1 MVILNDTF
9 LIIVIIIHP
18 CCSFLDRPSD
28 KQTWKWNHTPA
39 TPEYLERRHQ
49 YRRSEIRYRSKKAK
63 KNLNTIKTASL
74 ERGRIK
80 ERRESFISYSRE
92 DLFDKDRIKKCGHE
106 QSKCNCAAIKQELAE
121 TITKNN
127 ESSAMRSKSETRM
140 QQKSKIQPQT
150 NQQRRNSE
158 QQGSE
163 NSDLC
168 PVEVQRYNSKTLPKR
183 IANLKNKKKQ
193 KETSTFYTDLP
204 CDDGI
209 DDTVL
214 KIIEKADQIEEP
226 ADHIVTHSNDEVLES
241 STTPIKDSE
250 IVSQLILQKQDFNKK
265 LIKPCLIRR
274 TSFDKS
280 VTSFDSNSVNDS
292 SFSSIVASTP
302 KAKEK
307 TQRKESI
314 TADNSPIDEP
324 IYESLLRNVHVPYKF
339 APALRRSLSTI
350 STNDKQGNDT
360 VTLNDNAQDEVEE
373 CTNDESPEC
382 DYVTL
387 TYSNEGLTEIDGKS
401 IKSPSNSALQ
411 FNELQMMSNS
421 DSNINYCKKNSHL
434 NLTSISP
441 LSNVDIKTSV
451 TDNIM
456 TNSVNNLERRES
468 LNSRSK
474 SFIQKFMGMRNNDS
488 NVNATNDETTSQKSV
503 SITSRKSF
511 DSQLSFNFKR
521 KTSKVET
528 PPIYRQGSE
537 NLGNRIAHV
546 DYADPK
552 TLFQVPSSNIS
563 STSCAAVNVLI
574 NKNSLKMQRDSVFSS
589 SSDSVCDNQKNVHLL
604 QAVDHFSNSYYEEN
618 VEDCL
623 EKDFRDSA
631 IYSDDSNEKRFE
643 HIYATVAKREFVVP
657 LELKPPAI
665 PPPKTLK
672 KPNLVLKF
680 GQIQSPPMIPKKP
693 SNLKSPEVR
702 KVIQNYRTHI
712 ANVTSPIK
720 DNSKSDDEKPM
731 PTTSTSPNSWVL
743 KQVQKFQ

>member
-1 MVILNDTF
+1 M
-9 LIIVIIIHP
+9 
-18 CCSFLDRPSD
+18 
-28 KQTWKWNHTPA
+28 
-39 TPEYLERRHQ
+39 
-49 YRRSEIRYRSKKAK
+49 
-63 KNLNTIKTASL
+63 

-121 TITKNN
+121 TLTKNN
-127 ESSAMRSKSETRM
+127 EAQALRSKSETRM
-140 QQKSKIQPQT
+140 PQKSKAQPQT

-158 QQGSE
+158 QKDIE

-183 IANLKNKKKQ
+183 IANLKNKKKL
-193 KETSTFYTDLP
+193 KETNSTFYMDLP
-204 CDDGI
+204 LNDDEI

-214 KIIEKADQIEEP
+214 KIVEKADHIDEPTPQETHFNEEFQ
-226 ADHIVTHSNDEVLES
+226 ES
-241 STTPIKDSE
+241 STFPIKDAE

-265 LIKPCLIRR
+265 LTKPVLSRR

-280 VTSFDSNSVNDS
+280 SITSFDITNSTIDS
-292 SFSSIVASTP
+292 SFSSNIVSTP

-314 TADNSPIDEP
+314 SADNSPTDEP

-339 APALRRSLSTI
+339 APALLRRSLSTI
-350 STNDKQGNDT
+350 SSTEKQELDT
-360 VTLNDNAQDEVEE
+360 VITNETAPEDVEI
-373 CTNDESPEC
+373 DDDGPDC

-387 TYSNEGLTEIDGKS
+387 TYSNEGLTEIDGQS
-401 IKSPSNSALQ
+401 IKSPSCSAIKH
-411 FNELQMMSNS
+411 NELQMMSNS
-421 DSNINYCKKNSHL
+421 DTNINYCKKTSHL

-441 LSNVDIKTSV
+441 ASNVDLKTSAAA
-451 TDNIM
+451 DNTL

-474 SFIQKFMGMRNNDS
+474 SFIQKFMNMRNSDS
-488 NVNATNDETTSQKSV
+488 NANASNDETTSQKSV

-511 DSQLSFNFKR
+511 DSQLSFSFKR
-521 KTSKVET
+521 KTSAKVET

-552 TLFQVPSSNIS
+552 TLFQVNSPQSGTS
-563 STSCAAVNVLI
+563 SCANVNVLI
-574 NKNSLKMQRDSVFSS
+574 NKNSLKTQRDSVFSS
-589 SSDSVCDNQKNVHLL
+589 SSDSVCDHQKNAQQQL
-604 QAVDHFSNSYYEEN
+604 QTVDPFSNSYYEES

-623 EKDFRDSA
+623 ENDFRDSA
-631 IYSDDSNEKRFE
+631 IYSDDSNEKRYEQNMQPDE
-643 HIYATVAKREFVVP
+643 HIYATIAKRDSVVP
-657 LELKPPAI
+657 MDMKPPPT
-665 PPPKTLK
+665 PPQILR
-672 KPNLVLKF
+672 KPNLTLKVSKV
-680 GQIQSPPMIPKKP
+680 QSPPIIPKKP

-712 ANVTSPIK
+712 ASTTTSPTQPDSSKADERIK
-720 DNSKSDDEKPM
+720 NLEDPM
-731 PTTSTSPNSWVL
+731 STQSSSSWVL